1 MEVMSLLVIYYFN
14 WKGTS
19 EESEKFFGQVK
30 NIIDGI
36 DDVNLIGIF
45 LPTSPWHYAMVI
57 EATNY
62 DKVLQVFKTYF
73 GKEYGMW
80 KTSLGKVELLNTFE
94 DIGFQTKDR
103 A

>member
-1 MEVMSLLVIYYFN
+1 MLVLYYFN

-36 DDVNLIGIF
+36 DGVNLTGIF
-45 LPTSPWHYAMVI
+45 LPTSAWHYVMII
-57 EATNY
+57 ESTNY
-62 DKVLQVFKTYF
+62 EKVMRIFRTYF
-73 GKEYGMW
+73 GKEYGYW
-80 KTSLGKVELLNTFE
+80 KTSLGKIELLHTFKE
-94 DIGFQTKDR
+94 IGFQPKTR